1 MEIILAIIAACLVI
15 SLAANNWPFVCL
27 MIMVVLGLAALF
39 GLVVLALIDPWL
51 LVLVP
56 IGLAVL
62 YGLGCLSEWVQKP
75 SKK

>member
-15 SLAANNWPFVCL
+15 SLVANNWPFVCL
-27 MIMVVLGLAALF
+27 MIMVVLGLAAIF

-56 IGLAVL
+56 IVL
-62 YGLGCLSEWVQKP
+62 TILWGLGWVSNWMHGE
-75 SKK
+75 SK